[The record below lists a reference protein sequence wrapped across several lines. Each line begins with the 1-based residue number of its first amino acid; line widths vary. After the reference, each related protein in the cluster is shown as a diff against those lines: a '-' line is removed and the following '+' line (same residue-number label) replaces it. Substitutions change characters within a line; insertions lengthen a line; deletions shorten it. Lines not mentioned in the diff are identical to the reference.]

1 MKRLYNTTEE
11 AARLH
16 CEIFQVQELL
26 LEELSK
32 EFPNSDI
39 SFHLF
44 ENASLEA
51 EIVDEIDINGEGIK
65 IVTFSN
71 GRTILN
77 TTPYTISFDDNG
89 KVVKVPPCGF
99 LLNST
104 VSNEKI
110 SDIFTTTK
118 YIGNQEGYKFLEAVK
133 ELEEE
138 IVVVGSIAAAQA
150 YPRLVVAM
158 TAMKGYEKAAPA
170 KKRMNPNLFTI
181 FMK

>member
-1 MKRLYNTTEE
+1 MKRIYNTSEE
-11 AARLH
+11 AARLN
-16 CEIFQVQELL
+16 CEIFEVQELL

-44 ENASLEA
+44 ENATLEA

-65 IVTFSN
+65 VVTFSN

-104 VSNEKI
+104 VSEEKV
-110 SDIFTTTK
+110 SDIYTTTK
-118 YIGNQEGYKFLEAVK
+118 YIGNQKGFKFLESVK
-133 ELEEE
+133 ELDED
-138 IVVVGSIAAAQA
+138 IIIVGSIVSAQA
-150 YPRLVVAM
+150 YPKLVVAM
-158 TAMKGYEKAAPA
+158 TAMKGYEKVAPA